1 MARSRGGAVAGG
13 PRRRADRGGKSGED
27 ALVAWLRRTLGSPA
41 RELIGDDAAML
52 RLGGEW
58 ALTVDSQIEG
68 THFIAGLDPA
78 VVARRLLA
86 VNVSDLAAV
95 TDEQRAEMSK
105 SVAEIFERVLT
116 QDCRTQYREAKKNE
130 GENMLA
136 MSLGTLVQVAMGNL
150 IDNPAVSQALGG
162 IDKDLNKQK
171 FAEAAAEP

>member
-1 MARSRGGAVAGG
+1 
-13 PRRRADRGGKSGED
+13 
-27 ALVAWLRRTLGSPA
+27 
-41 RELIGDDAAML
+41 
-52 RLGGEW
+52 
-58 ALTVDSQIEG
+58 
-68 THFIAGLDPA
+68 
-78 VVARRLLA
+78 
-86 VNVSDLAAV
+86 V